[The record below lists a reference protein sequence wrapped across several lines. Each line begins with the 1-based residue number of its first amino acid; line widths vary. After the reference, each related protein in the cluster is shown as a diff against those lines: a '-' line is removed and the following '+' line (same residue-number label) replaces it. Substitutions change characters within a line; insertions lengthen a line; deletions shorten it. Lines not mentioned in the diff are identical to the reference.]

1 MTFDAYIQSVTQD
14 SIVPKI
20 VDNILNSNV
29 LALRILGNAKPWNG
43 EALKFPI
50 KYQKGTSGGSFS
62 GLDVFSTAKTNT
74 RVLLSFDVRG
84 YYQSVVLSGMEVDVN
99 ATPAGVLNLVKVE
112 MESAQQDMI
121 DSVGTLLY
129 GDGTGNSN
137 KDFLGLDAIVDDGTS
152 VGTYGTLSRTTYSV
166 LNATRTASGG
176 TLTTDL
182 MGALYDNCAR
192 GSKKP
197 TLIVTTEAV
206 WTIYEALLQPTIS
219 SNVNVQG
226 YAQVTRNGIA
236 QSRGALQGEIG
247 FDALFYRGVPVV
259 RDEKCT
265 SQTMW
270 MLNEEYLTWYGL
282 KSHKYN
288 PISLGSSTVDGVY
301 EDAPSKS
308 MGFAWSG
315 LKEPTNQYAEIGQ
328 IILEGNLVSPAPRYM
343 GRLTGITG

>member
-1 MTFDAYIQSVTQD
+1 MTFDTYITSVTQD
-14 SIVPKI
+14 EIVPKV
-20 VDNILNSNV
+20 VDEVLNSNV
-29 LALRILGNAKPWNG
+29 LALRVLGNGKSWNG
-43 EALKFPI
+43 ESLKFPI

-62 GLDVFSTAKTNT
+62 GLDTFSTAKVNT
-74 RVLLSFDVRG
+74 RQLLSFDPRG

-121 DSVGTLLY
+121 DSIGTLFY

-137 KDFLGLDAIVDDGTS
+137 KDFLGLDAIVDDSTS
-152 VGTYGTLSRTTYSV
+152 VTTYGGLSRSTYTV
-166 LNATRTASGG
+166 LKATRTASGG

-182 MGALYDNCAR
+182 MGALYDNCVR

-206 WTIYEALLQPTIS
+206 WTIYEALLQPT
-219 SNVNVQG
+219 VQANYNASG
-226 YAQVTRNGIA
+226 YAQVTRTGIA
-236 QSRGALQGEIG
+236 QNKGALQGEIG
-247 FDALFYRGVPVV
+247 FDALFYRGVPLV

-265 SQTMW
+265 SQTMF

-282 KSHKYN
+282 KSHKFA
-288 PISLGSSTVDGVY
+288 PITLASSTIDGVY
-301 EDAPSKS
+301 EDAPKS
-308 MGFAWSG
+308 TGFSWSG
-315 LKEPTNQYAEIGQ
+315 LKAPTNQYSEIGQ